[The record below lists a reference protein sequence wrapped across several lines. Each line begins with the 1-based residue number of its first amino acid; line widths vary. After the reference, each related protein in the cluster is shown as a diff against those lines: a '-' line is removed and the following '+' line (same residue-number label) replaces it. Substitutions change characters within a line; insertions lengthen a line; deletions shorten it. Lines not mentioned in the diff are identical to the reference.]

1 MKDNSKLII
10 SDSAF
15 IAIKNK
21 DLIIT
26 NYSDDMCGEGKYRV
40 ITKCQA
46 GFMISSVKEAKSAI
60 DVFRSYK
67 IKAVHS
73 IARVKEIGNIGEHD
87 FMVYARAGKKVWI
100 DEALLCELEVGDINQ
115 SLTNTA
121 LYSQAQYQAVN
132 AKSWASK
139 AYVMNEVEEMVN
151 LSGNP
156 EGLFVHSQYKEINK

>member
-1 MKDNSKLII
+1 MKNTSKLSI

-21 DLIIT
+21 DLKIT
-26 NYSDDMCGEGKYRV
+26 NYSGDNMCGEGKYRV

-46 GFMISSVKEAKSAI
+46 GFMITSVKEAKSAI

-73 IARVKEIGNIGEHD
+73 IARIMDVKGVGERD
-87 FMVYARAGKKVWI
+87 FMVYARTGKKVWI
-100 DEALLCELEVGDINQ
+100 EEALLCELEVGDINQ
-115 SLTNTA
+115 SLSNTA
-121 LYSQAQYQAVN
+121 LYNQAQYQAVN

-139 AYVMNEVEEMVN
+139 AYVMNESFEF
-151 LSGNP
+151 SA
-156 EGLFVHSQYKEINK
+156 Q